1 MKKLFLN
8 SLLIL
13 SISATVNFA
22 QTVKPAQATATATAK
37 TKQVTEVP
45 FFNKVLP
52 NGLEVIVL
60 PDASVP
66 LVTVELAVRNGS
78 FTEPPELNGLS
89 HLYEHMFFKPNQA
102 ALLSQC
108 ETVLRTGG
116 LNDLGKRMCVN
127 PLKLK
132 SQIGSLAYLN
142 DSDQLSIFNGTTRE
156 EVVNYFYTTTSP
168 YLASAI
174 RLVNDAV
181 RYPTFDEQDFKEEIQ
196 VVIGEI
202 DRNESNPFF
211 YLNRTLNDKLFYKYP
226 TRKNALG
233 TRETVLSATTDKMRT
248 IQSRY
253 YVPNNSAL
261 VVTGDVV
268 PEDVFKFAE
277 QSFGSWER
285 RKVDPFTDFPL
296 VEHPPLPKSEGFI
309 VEQPVQNVLIN
320 IGWHGP
326 SIGKDDA
333 ATYAADVFSY
343 ILSQP
348 NSRFQ
353 RAMVDSG
360 LTVGAEMN
368 YYTQRNIGPIS
379 LTLVTTPDK
388 AKAALKAAFAEIA
401 QFDKPDYFTDEEL
414 ESAKTILESRD
425 LFDREKPSEYSH
437 TLGFWWSSTGIDY
450 FRGYYKNLRATSRTD
465 TNRYVKTY
473 IQGKPHIGVALI
485 SSQAQAETKITP
497 EDLIGK

>member
-1 MKKLFLN
+1 
-8 SLLIL
+8 
-13 SISATVNFA
+13 
-22 QTVKPAQATATATAK
+22 
-37 TKQVTEVP
+37 
-45 FFNKVLP
+45 
-52 NGLEVIVL
+52 
-60 PDASVP
+60 
-66 LVTVELAVRNGS
+66 
-78 FTEPPELNGLS
+78 
-89 HLYEHMFFKPNQA
+89 
-102 ALLSQC
+102 
-108 ETVLRTGG
+108 
-116 LNDLGKRMCVN
+116 MCVN

-211 YLNRTLNDKLFYKYP
+211 YLNRTLMDKLFYKYP

-233 TRETVLSATTDKMRT
+233 TRETVQSATTEKMRT

-268 PEDVFKFAE
+268 PNDVFKFAE

-296 VEHPPLPKSEGFI
+296 VEHPPLPKSEGYI

-360 LTVGAEMN
+360 LTVGADIN
-368 YYTQRNIGPIS
+368 YYTQRNVGPIS
-379 LTLVTTPDK
+379 LTLVTTPGK
-388 AKAALKAAFAEIA
+388 AKAALKAVHLQIA
-401 QFDKPDYFTDEEL
+401 QFDKPNYFTNEEL

-450 FRGYYKNLRATSRTD
+450 FRGYYKNLRAVSRAE

-473 IQGKPHIGVALI
+473 IQGKPNVGIALI
-485 SSQAQAETKITP
+485 SAESQKAANITP